1 MQVFNI
7 AQLKGIGNLQC
18 SMLDKPAHAALQLV
32 LVVDNDVYKL
42 SLFQQY
48 CLILTSF
55 LRSSVIFFPLRWTCQ
70 KNMNI
75 INKVSR
81 NENKNKQSL
90 NLIIVV
96 MLSFSNNVVIVNQI
110 NKKMSCG
117 APPYFS
123 RWITKKMGLSYV
135 IKKVYD
141 SGRGE
146 SHEGFLTVSR
156 KGKVS
161 SENMVLSISNFIWSN
176 VNVAILLTFCGIYLN
191 LELFFSRYVSRNLK
205 GESNEPYTILHPFHF
220 HVFCGFKKMKWLTFL
235 SSSVL
240 SLTLFFV
247 PRKGWIGS
255 GHMDRYI

>member
-1 MQVFNI
+1 
-7 AQLKGIGNLQC
+7 
-18 SMLDKPAHAALQLV
+18 
-32 LVVDNDVYKL
+32 
-42 SLFQQY
+42 
-48 CLILTSF
+48 
-55 LRSSVIFFPLRWTCQ
+55 
-70 KNMNI
+70 MNI

-117 APPYFS
+117 APPFS

-161 SENMVLSISNFIWSN
+161 SENMVLSISNFI
-176 VNVAILLTFCGIYLN
+176 
-191 LELFFSRYVSRNLK
+191 
-205 GESNEPYTILHPFHF
+205 
-220 HVFCGFKKMKWLTFL
+220 
-235 SSSVL
+235 
-240 SLTLFFV
+240 
-247 PRKGWIGS
+247 
-255 GHMDRYI
+255 

>member
-1 MQVFNI
+1 
-7 AQLKGIGNLQC
+7 
-18 SMLDKPAHAALQLV
+18 
-32 LVVDNDVYKL
+32 
-42 SLFQQY
+42 
-48 CLILTSF
+48 
-55 LRSSVIFFPLRWTCQ
+55 
-70 KNMNI
+70 MNI

-161 SENMVLSISNFIWSN
+161 SENMVLSISNFI
-176 VNVAILLTFCGIYLN
+176 
-191 LELFFSRYVSRNLK
+191 
-205 GESNEPYTILHPFHF
+205 
-220 HVFCGFKKMKWLTFL
+220 
-235 SSSVL
+235 
-240 SLTLFFV
+240 
-247 PRKGWIGS
+247 
-255 GHMDRYI
+255 

>member
-1 MQVFNI
+1 MQVFDI

-96 MLSFSNNVVIVNQI
+96 MVSFSNNVVIVNQI

-135 IKKVYD
+135 ISARRKKVYD

-176 VNVAILLTFCGIYLN
+176 VNVAILLTFCGKYLN
-191 LELFFSRYVSRNLK
+191 LKLFFSRYASRNLK
-205 GESNEPYTILHPFHF
+205 GESNGL
-220 HVFCGFKKMKWLTFL
+220 L
-235 SSSVL
+235 
-240 SLTLFFV
+240 
-247 PRKGWIGS
+247 RKL
-255 GHMDRYI
+255 RPPKTKT